1 MVLSLSIKKAEGK
14 PGVVYHPYA
23 FPPPPLF
30 CHCFPPLCPSAN
42 HYNRLNL
49 QDVPE
54 PQPQSS
60 QLKIR
65 ILSAALNHRDLF
77 IRHSLYPAISFD
89 GVPMLADGCGIVS
102 SPGHSLDGKRVI
114 LTPSQGWKDS
124 PDGPE
129 KGGITILG
137 GTTTIPLGTAQEVV
151 CVDEAEVELAP
162 EHLSDEQAAA
172 LPLTGLTAWRAF
184 VTKSGNAVE
193 GRNILVTGIGGGVA
207 LNVLQFAVA
216 KGCNVWVTSGSREK
230 IDKAVKLG
238 AKGGVIYKGKD
249 WDKELLK
256 QLPKDRPFIDSV
268 IDGAGGDVVK
278 RSMRFMK
285 QGGVIVSYGMTLGP
299 QVSYSMAAVL
309 RNIDLRGST
318 MGSRKEFGD
327 MVAFVKEKKVV
338 PVVSRVVE
346 GLGNLEGVE
355 SLFQDME
362 KGSQF
367 GKLVIRVAKRDGSKL

>member
-1 MVLSLSIKKAEGK
+1 
-14 PGVVYHPYA
+14 
-23 FPPPPLF
+23 
-30 CHCFPPLCPSAN
+30 
-42 HYNRLNL
+42 
-49 QDVPE
+49 
-54 PQPQSS
+54 
-60 QLKIR
+60 
-65 ILSAALNHRDLF
+65 
-77 IRHSLYPAISFD
+77 
-89 GVPMLADGCGIVS
+89 MLADGCGIVNQS
-102 SPGHSLDGKRVI
+102 GHKLDGKRVI

-137 GTTTIPLGTAQEVV
+137 GTTTIPLGTAQEIV
-151 CVDEAEVELAP
+151 CVNEHEVELAP

-184 VTKSGNAVE
+184 VTKSGNAIE

-216 KGCNVWVTSGSREK
+216 KGCNVYVTSGSEDKIEK
-230 IDKAVKLG
+230 AKKLG
-238 AKGGVIYKGKD
+238 AKGGVNYKGKD

-256 QLPKDRPFIDSV
+256 QLPKDRPFIDAI
-268 IDGAGGDVVK
+268 IDGAGGEIVK
-278 RSMRFMK
+278 RAMRFTK

-318 MGSRKEFGD
+318 MGSRKEFSE
-327 MVAFVKEKKVV
+327 MVAFVREKKVV

-355 SLFQDME
+355 SLFQEME

>member
-1 MVLSLSIKKAEGK
+1 
-14 PGVVYHPYA
+14 
-23 FPPPPLF
+23 
-30 CHCFPPLCPSAN
+30 
-42 HYNRLNL
+42 
-49 QDVPE
+49 
-54 PQPQSS
+54 
-60 QLKIR
+60 
-65 ILSAALNHRDLF
+65 
-77 IRHSLYPAISFD
+77 
-89 GVPMLADGCGIVS
+89 MLADGCGIVS
-102 SPGHSLDGKRVI
+102 SPGHTLHNKRVI

-151 CVDEAEVELAP
+151 CVDEHEVELAP
-162 EHLSDEQAAA
+162 DHLSDEQAAA

-184 VTKSGNAVE
+184 VTKSGNAIE

-216 KGCNVWVTSGSREK
+216 KGCNVYVTSGSEDK
-230 IDKAVKLG
+230 IQKAVKLG
-238 AKGGVIYKGKD
+238 AKGGVNYKGKD

-256 QLPKDRPFIDSV
+256 MLPKDRPFVDAI
-268 IDGAGGDVVK
+268 IDGAGGDIVK
-278 RSMRFMK
+278 RAMRFTK

-318 MGSRKEFGD
+318 MGSRKEFSE
-327 MVAFVKEKKVV
+327 MVQFVSEKKVV

-355 SLFQDME
+355 SLFQEME